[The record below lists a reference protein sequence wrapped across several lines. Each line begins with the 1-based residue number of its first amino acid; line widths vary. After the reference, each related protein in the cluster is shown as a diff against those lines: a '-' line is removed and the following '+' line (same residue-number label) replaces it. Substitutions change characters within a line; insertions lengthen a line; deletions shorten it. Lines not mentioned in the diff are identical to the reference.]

1 MSVKLPWDPLI
12 VRSCVLSGRCHTAGT
27 EVSHRS
33 PRRLEYLA
41 FGPSWKCAGPRFR
54 RPMPSAWDRVK
65 HRKARVFLPLL
76 SLRRCPAAR
85 RHALSFRACRGAPSS
100 SRKLLETDFS
110 PEDSRLLE
118 LRVPMSSSGCTWAP
132 APRAAGRTPRAE
144 AGGVLAAGR
153 GTAACQAQTPG
164 CSGARARPQRGVPG
178 GGRCP
183 AEAGSPAAS
192 IRHEANQEAGLL
204 ITVPLFRKVPSCVY
218 RCRLLGTRRTVRT
231 CVRQLR
237 AQTAPRI

>member
-1 MSVKLPWDPLI
+1 MSVKLPWDPPV

-54 RPMPSAWDRVK
+54 RPVPSAWDRVK

-76 SLRRCPAAR
+76 SLRRCPSAR
-85 RHALSFRACRGAPSS
+85 RHALSFGACRGAPSS

-118 LRVPMSSSGCTWAP
+118 LGVPMSSSGCTWAP

-153 GTAACQAQTPG
+153 GIAACQAQTRAALEPAPVPSAASRVEG
-164 CSGARARPQRGVPG
+164 GAQLRRAARPHRSGTRQTRKLVFLLRSRCSGRFPHAFTDAD
-178 GGRCP
+178 
-183 AEAGSPAAS
+183 
-192 IRHEANQEAGLL
+192 
-204 ITVPLFRKVPSCVY
+204 F
-218 RCRLLGTRRTVRT
+218 
-231 CVRQLR
+231 
-237 AQTAPRI
+237 